1 MADVTTD
8 GPAEA
13 TAPAPAQG
21 SRLSRRTGMLLRDR
35 GATISVAMIGL
46 LAVVAVIAPILAP
59 FDPTSQDVV
68 AALRPPSW
76 GHLLGTDDF
85 GRDILSRMIYGTRP
99 ALEVGLLSVVLAA
112 SVGTPLGLL
121 AGYVGG
127 WLDNAI
133 SGVVDVLLSFPMLLL
148 AILVVTLAGSG
159 IGTVIVAI
167 GFAQIPIFVRLARGS
182 ALVLRELD
190 YVAASRSFG
199 ARGFRILR
207 RHILP
212 NAMGPLVVMLTLG
225 IASAIREEAGLSFL
239 GLGVQPPAPSWGN
252 LIRDGVANI
261 LDAPWLALFPGLLL
275 TISVLAFNL
284 IGDTVRDILD
294 PRDVVGRAGPRG
306 PGR

>member
-1 MADVTTD
+1 
-8 GPAEA
+8 
-13 TAPAPAQG
+13 
-21 SRLSRRTGMLLRDR
+21 MLLRDR
-35 GATISVAMIGL
+35 GASVSVVMIAIL
-46 LAVVAVIAPILAP
+46 VIIAILAPLIAP
-59 FDPTSQDVV
+59 FDPTAQDVA
-68 AALRPPSW
+68 AALKPPGWS
-76 GHLLGTDDF
+76 HVLGTDDF
-85 GRDILSRMIYGTRP
+85 GRDVLSRIIYGTRP
-99 ALEVGLLSVVLAA
+99 ALEVGLLSVALAA
-112 SVGTPLGLL
+112 CVGTPFGLF

-127 WLDNAI
+127 WPDSAI
-133 SGVVDVLLSFPMLLL
+133 SAVVDVLLSFPMLLL

-182 ALVLRELD
+182 ALVIRELD

-199 ARGFRILR
+199 ARSFRILR

-212 NAMGPLVVMLTLG
+212 NAIGPLVVMLTLG

-252 LIRDGVANI
+252 LIRDGVNNI

-284 IGDTVRDILD
+284 IGDAVRDILD
-294 PRDVVGRAGPRG
+294 PRDVVGRAGPG
-306 PGR
+306 APK

>member
-1 MADVTTD
+1 MADSA
-8 GPAEA
+8 PEA
-13 TAPAPAQG
+13 ATLAPPQA
-21 SRLSRRTGMLLRDR
+21 SRLSRRAGMLLRDR
-35 GATISVAMIGL
+35 GATISLAMIGL
-46 LAVVAVIAPILAP
+46 LAVIAVIAPILAP
-59 FDPTSQDVV
+59 FDPTAQDVV
-68 AALRPPSW
+68 AALRPPGW
-76 GHLLGTDDF
+76 QHLLGTDDY
-85 GRDILSRMIYGTRP
+85 GRDILSRMIFGTRP
-99 ALEVGLLSVVLAA
+99 ALEVGLLSVMLAA
-112 SVGTPLGLL
+112 GVGTPLGLL

-182 ALVLRELD
+182 ALVIRELD

-284 IGDTVRDILD
+284 IGDAVRDILD
-294 PRDVVGRAGPRG
+294 PRDIVGRAGPRG

>member
-1 MADVTTD
+1 MADAA
-8 GPAEA
+8 PEA
-13 TAPAPAQG
+13 STLAPPQA
-21 SRLSRRTGMLLRDR
+21 SRLSRRAGMLLRDR
-35 GATISVAMIGL
+35 GATISLAMTGL
-46 LAVVAVIAPILAP
+46 LAVIAVIAPILAP
-59 FDPTSQDVV
+59 FDPTAQDVV
-68 AALRPPSW
+68 AALRPPGW
-76 GHLLGTDDF
+76 QHLLGTDDY
-85 GRDILSRMIYGTRP
+85 GRDILSRMIFGTRP
-99 ALEVGLLSVVLAA
+99 ALEVGLLSVMLAA
-112 SVGTPLGLL
+112 GVGTPLGLL

-182 ALVLRELD
+182 ALVIRELD

-284 IGDTVRDILD
+284 IGDAVRDILD
-294 PRDVVGRAGPRG
+294 PRDIVGRAGPRG

>member
-1 MADVTTD
+1 MADVAA
-8 GPAEA
+8 GAPAE
-13 TAPAPAQG
+13 Q
-21 SRLSRRTGMLLRDR
+21 SRLSRRAFMLLRDR
-35 GATISVAMIGL
+35 GASVSVVMIAIL
-46 LAVVAVIAPILAP
+46 VIIAILAPLIAP
-59 FDPTSQDVV
+59 FDPTAQDVA
-68 AALRPPSW
+68 AALKPPGWS
-76 GHLLGTDDF
+76 HVLGTDDF
-85 GRDILSRMIYGTRP
+85 GRDVLSRIIYGTRP
-99 ALEVGLLSVVLAA
+99 ALEVGLLSVALAA
-112 SVGTPLGLL
+112 CVGTPFGLF

-127 WLDNAI
+127 WPDSAI
-133 SGVVDVLLSFPMLLL
+133 SAVVDVLLSFPMLLL

-182 ALVLRELD
+182 ALVIRELD

-199 ARGFRILR
+199 ARSFRILR

-212 NAMGPLVVMLTLG
+212 NAIGPLVVMLTLG

-252 LIRDGVANI
+252 LIRDGVNNI

-284 IGDTVRDILD
+284 IGDAVRDILD
-294 PRDVVGRAGPRG
+294 PRDVVGRAGPG
-306 PGR
+306 APK

>member
-1 MADVTTD
+1 MADAVA
-8 GPAEA
+8 GAPAE
-13 TAPAPAQG
+13 Q
-21 SRLSRRTGMLLRDR
+21 SRLSRRAGMLLRDR
-35 GATISVAMIGL
+35 GASVSVVLIVL
-46 LAVVAVIAPILAP
+46 LVTMAALAPWIAP
-59 FDPTSQDVV
+59 FDPTAQDVSV
-68 AALRPPSW
+68 ALQAPDW
-76 GHLLGTDDF
+76 THLLGTDDY
-85 GRDILSRMIYGTRP
+85 GRDILSRIIYGTRP
-99 ALEVGLLSVVLAA
+99 ALEVGLLSVALAA
-112 SVGTPLGLL
+112 CVGTPFGLL

-167 GFAQIPIFVRLARGS
+167 GVAQIPIFVRLARGS
-182 ALVLRELD
+182 ALVIRELD

-212 NAMGPLVVMLTLG
+212 NAFGPLVVMLTLG

-284 IGDTVRDILD
+284 IGDAVRDILD
-294 PRDVVGRAGPRG
+294 PRDIVGRAGPRA
-306 PGR
+306 PK

>member
-1 MADVTTD
+1 VVLA
-8 GPAEA
+8 AE
-13 TAPAPAQG
+13 Q

-35 GATISVAMIGL
+35 GACVSVAAIAIL
-46 LAVVAVIAPILAP
+46 VIIAVVAPLIAP
-59 FDPTSQDVV
+59 FDPTAQNVV

-76 GHLLGTDDF
+76 VYLLGTDDY
-85 GRDILSRMIYGTRP
+85 GRDVLSRIIYGTRP
-99 ALEVGLLSVVLAA
+99 ALEVGLLSVALATC
-112 SVGTPLGLL
+112 VGTPLGLF

-127 WLDNAI
+127 WPDSAI
-133 SGVVDVLLSFPMLLL
+133 SGVVDVLLSFPTLLL

-182 ALVLRELD
+182 ALVIRQLD

-199 ARGFRILR
+199 ARSFRILR

-212 NAMGPLVVMLTLG
+212 NAVGPLVVMLTLG

-252 LIRDGVANI
+252 LIHDGVNNI

-284 IGDTVRDILD
+284 IGDAVRDILD
-294 PRDVVGRAGPRG
+294 PRDIVGRAGPRA
-306 PGR
+306 PRR

>member
-1 MADVTTD
+1 
-8 GPAEA
+8 
-13 TAPAPAQG
+13 
-21 SRLSRRTGMLLRDR
+21 MLLRDR
-35 GATISVAMIGL
+35 GAGISLAMVAVL
-46 LAVVAVIAPILAP
+46 LVVAILAP
-59 FDPTSQDVV
+59 VVAPYDPIAQDVV
-68 AALRPPSW
+68 AALKPPSW
-76 GHLLGTDDF
+76 AHLLGTDDY
-85 GRDILSRMIYGTRP
+85 GRDVLSRIIYGTRP

-112 SVGTPLGLL
+112 GVGTPFGLL

-127 WLDNAI
+127 WLDSAI
-133 SGVVDVLLSFPMLLL
+133 SGMVDVLLSFPMLLL
-148 AILVVTLAGSG
+148 AILVVTLAGSS

-182 ALVLRELD
+182 AVVIRELD

-199 ARGFRILR
+199 ARSVRILH

-212 NAMGPLVVMLTLG
+212 NAIGPLVVMLTLG

-239 GLGVQPPAPSWGN
+239 GLGVQPPNPSWGN
-252 LIRDGVANI
+252 LIRDGVNNI

-294 PRDVVGRAGPRG
+294 PRDIVSRAGQQGPR
-306 PGR
+306 

>member
-1 MADVTTD
+1 MADAA
-8 GPAEA
+8 PEA
-13 TAPAPAQG
+13 STLAPPQA
-21 SRLSRRTGMLLRDR
+21 SRLSRRAGMLLRDR
-35 GATISVAMIGL
+35 GATISLAMTGL
-46 LAVVAVIAPILAP
+46 LAVIAVIAPILAP
-59 FDPTSQDVV
+59 FDPTAQDVV
-68 AALRPPSW
+68 AALRPPGW
-76 GHLLGTDDF
+76 QHLLGTDDY
-85 GRDILSRMIYGTRP
+85 GRDILSRMIFGTRP
-99 ALEVGLLSVVLAA
+99 ALEVGLLSVMLAA
-112 SVGTPLGLL
+112 GVGTPLGLL

-182 ALVLRELD
+182 ALVIRELD

-212 NAMGPLVVMLTLG
+212 NAMGPLVVMLMLG

-284 IGDTVRDILD
+284 IGDAVRDILD
-294 PRDVVGRAGPRG
+294 PRDIVGRAGPRG